1 MDPRPGFRLRAL
13 VDFFDRL
20 REAAQKA
27 ELAIIRSVGS
37 TVVCKQ
43 VCVQHFEAAKA
54 PPPAVGIAFFHSE
67 TCRRIGRPM
76 YHAGLSCALAQPK
89 AG

>member
-54 PPPAVGIAFFHSE
+54 PPPAAGNCLLSLGNVQ
-67 TCRRIGRPM
+67 TNRP
-76 YHAGLSCALAQPK
+76 ADVSRGS
-89 AG
+89 